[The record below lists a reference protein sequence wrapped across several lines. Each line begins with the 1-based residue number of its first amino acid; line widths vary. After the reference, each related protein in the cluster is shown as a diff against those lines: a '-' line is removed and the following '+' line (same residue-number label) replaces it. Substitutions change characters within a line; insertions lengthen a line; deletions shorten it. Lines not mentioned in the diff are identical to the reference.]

1 MWVRVTSGLDRGQAA
16 EVDEHGVT
24 LGSGAGCTITI
35 TDPDVAPLHASL
47 RLATGDGDGVELV
60 PIDDFGAVLVDGQ
73 RIAAPTRVTQGQRL
87 TLGDVHLELLG
98 QAPANPDPV
107 LDEELAAALGS
118 DGPNA
123 DDELGGWASSSE
135 RRRNR
140 RATRMAAGALGVA
153 LLAGVLA
160 LTGVLGGD
168 DQDTDV
174 AGIVKD
180 VTPSTVRVVARAGRE
195 ESSGT
200 GWVLDA
206 REGLVVTNFH
216 VVNGGDDYSV
226 AVGDGQRDASIV
238 GAAPC
243 EDLAVLRVPDSAGL
257 EALELADP
265 DSVEQGEPVVAVG
278 FAAGA
283 GDGER
288 LTSTT
293 GVVSVTSQPLR
304 APTPDAPDFRDMLQ
318 TDAAINPGNSGGP
331 LLDADRRVVGVN
343 TAVLLEQGGVPL
355 QNIGY
360 AIGIQRVR
368 EIVGQLRR
376 KQSLSWLGTGM
387 QFPPARQLRAE
398 GLPAG
403 VVTLG
408 AAAGTPAARAGL
420 RGRSVLVT
428 SVDGRKLEGT
438 LPDYCA
444 ATAGRRTGDRV
455 TLEVVARK
463 GEKRK
468 LPLRLG

>member
-1 MWVRVTSGLDRGQAA
+1 MWVRVASGLDRGRSA
-16 EVDEHGVT
+16 EVDEHGLT
-24 LGSGAGCTITI
+24 LGSGAGCTLAI

-47 RLATGDGDGVELV
+47 RLAADGSGVELV
-60 PIDDFGAVLVDGQ
+60 PIDDFGATLVDGQ
-73 RIAAPTRVTQGQRL
+73 RIAEPTPVREGQRL
-87 TLGDVHLELLG
+87 TLGDVHLELLAR
-98 QAPANPDPV
+98 APVDPDPV
-107 LDEELAAALGS
+107 LDEDLAAALGS

-123 DDELGGWASSSE
+123 DDELTPVRE
-135 RRRNR
+135 RRRTR
-140 RATRMAAGALGVA
+140 RATLMAAGALGVA
-153 LLAGVLA
+153 LLAGLLA

-168 DQDTDV
+168 AQETDV

-180 VTPSTVRVVARAGRE
+180 VTPSTVRVVARAGQQ

-206 REGLVVTNFH
+206 KEGLVVTNFH

-226 AVGDGQRDASIV
+226 AVGDGQRDAGIV

-257 EALELADP
+257 KALELADP

-293 GVVSVTSQPLR
+293 GVVSVASQALR
-304 APTPDAPDFRDMLQ
+304 APSPEAPDFRDVLQ

-360 AIGIQRVR
+360 AIGIERVR

-376 KQSLSWLGTGM
+376 KESLSWLGTGL

-403 VVTLG
+403 VLTVG
-408 AAAGTPAARAGL
+408 AAEGTPAARAGL
-420 RGRSVLVT
+420 KGNSVLVT
-428 SVDGRKLEGT
+428 SVDGRKLDGT

-455 TLEVVARK
+455 QLEVVARK
-463 GEKRK
+463 GKRRRI
-468 LPLRLG
+468 PLRLG

>member
-1 MWVRVTSGLDRGQAA
+1 MWVTVTSGLDRGRSA
-16 EVDEHGVT
+16 EVGEDVVT
-24 LGSGAGCTITI
+24 LGSGAGCTLAI
-35 TDPDVAPLHASL
+35 TDPGVAALHASL
-47 RLATGDGDGVELV
+47 RLAADGSGVELL
-60 PIDDFGAVLVDGQ
+60 PIDDFGATLVDGQ
-73 RIAAPTRVTQGQRL
+73 RVAGPTPVREGQRL
-87 TLGDVHLELLG
+87 TIGDVHLELVA
-98 QAPANPDPV
+98 QAPADPDPD
-107 LDEELAAALGS
+107 LDEDLAAALGS

-123 DDELGGWASSSE
+123 DDDLGGWGSASE
-135 RRRNR
+135 RRRTR
-140 RATRMAAGALGVA
+140 RATAMAAGALGMA
-153 LLAGVLA
+153 LLAGLLA
-160 LTGVLGGD
+160 ITGVLGGD
-168 DQDTDV
+168 DQETDV

-180 VTPSTVRVVARAGRE
+180 ATPSTVRVVARAGRQ

-206 REGLVVTNFH
+206 KEGLVVTNFH

-243 EDLAVLRVPDSAGL
+243 EDLAVLRVPDSTGFK
-257 EALELADP
+257 ALQLADP

-293 GVVSVTSQPLR
+293 GVVSVTSQALR
-304 APTPDAPDFRDMLQ
+304 APSPDAPDFRDVLQ

-331 LLDADRRVVGVN
+331 LLDADRKVVGVN

-360 AIGIQRVR
+360 AIGIERVR

-376 KQSLSWLGTGM
+376 KESLSWLGTGL

-403 VVTLG
+403 VLTLG
-408 AAAGTPAARAGL
+408 AAEGTPAAKAGL
-420 RGRSVLVT
+420 KGNSVLVT
-428 SVDGRKLEGT
+428 SVDGRKLDGT
-438 LPDYCA
+438 LPNYCA

-455 TLEVVARK
+455 QLEVVARK
-463 GEKRK
+463 GERRRI
-468 LPLRLG
+468 PLRLG